1 MVVVMLGQRNHHE
14 LQLGEH
20 LMLEITTP
28 GFTLRYLDPFQSRG
42 ARAYFGERCSRPR
55 RNWLTRLNLHNFVV
69 RGWML

>member
-1 MVVVMLGQRNHHE
+1 
-14 LQLGEH
+14 
-20 LMLEITTP
+20 MLEITTP
-28 GFTLRYLDPFQSRG
+28 GFTLRHLDPFQSRG